1 MTFSCPVDQV
11 NRAEKA
17 LQAAQSAS
25 LINYKELIAD
35 TLVAKISIVGNGMR
49 SNAGVAAKMFKVLAD
64 EGVNI
69 RVITTSE
76 IKVSVLVDRKYMELA
91 VRALHDAYELETA

>member
-11 NRAEKA
+11 IRAKKA
-17 LQAAQSAS
+17 LTEAMSAD

-49 SNAGVAAKMFKVLAD
+49 VMQVLQH
-64 EGVNI
+64 
-69 RVITTSE
+69 
-76 IKVSVLVDRKYMELA
+76 KCLKF
-91 VRALHDAYELETA
+91 